1 MNIVVNIVLFQFGWF
16 AVVLSAANHMEFLPV
31 IIVTN
36 IVAIHLFLVEKYR
49 PELILVVICGLIG
62 FVVDSINI
70 SYGIFSIVGQEGPVE
85 IAPMWLVSLWM
96 LFAITINHSLGWLK
110 ERYLLA
116 ALMGFVFGP
125 VAYYGGSKLG
135 AITMPVEF
143 GLNTT
148 IIFSG
153 IIWAFVMPLLLVISR
168 TLNQVK
174 VVRSQRH
181 I

>member
-1 MNIVVNIVLFQFGWF
+1 M
-16 AVVLSAANHMEFLPV
+16 
-31 IIVTN
+31 
-36 IVAIHLFLVEKYR
+36 
-49 PELILVVICGLIG
+49 
-62 FVVDSINI
+62 
-70 SYGIFSIVGQEGPVE
+70 GQEGPAE
-85 IAPMWLVSLWM
+85 TAPMWLVSLWM

-135 AITMPVEF
+135 AITMPVEL